1 VPINTKLHSPRKEVM
16 ELGLYFILAAVSCPT
31 YHAMLTYPG
40 PYHLFPLAFPFPD
53 LSYHPMMQML
63 IARLML
69 EQ

>member
-1 VPINTKLHSPRKEVM
+1 
-16 ELGLYFILAAVSCPT
+16 
-31 YHAMLTYPG
+31 MLTYPG